1 MFFHIRIQISAS
13 LREGI
18 TDGYTDPVLPSQRR
32 QAVLRRL
39 TTHGEVSFT
48 ELAEEFGVSEMTI
61 RRDLETMEADGL
73 ARRVRGGA
81 ISVVS
86 RSYEPPLAVRATTAS
101 AAKTAIGAA
110 SARLV
115 NDGDT
120 IIIDVGTTTLELAKA
135 LHGRRG
141 LTVVTAS
148 LPIAAELGIDPDIR
162 VLMTGGQVR
171 SGELSLS
178 GGMTEDAF
186 TAMNCDLAFIGV
198 AGICAAPGLTEYNP
212 DDARVK
218 RAAISAARRT
228 IVLADSSKLGRVAFS
243 TVAPLS
249 FVDVLVTDAPADHPM
264 VLEIA
269 AAGVEITEA
278 KAVDAQ

>member
-1 MFFHIRIQISAS
+1 M
-13 LREGI
+13 
-18 TDGYTDPVLPSQRR
+18 
-32 QAVLRRL
+32 LRRL
-39 TTHGEVSFT
+39 TTHGEVAFT
-48 ELAEEFGVSEMTI
+48 VLAEEFGVSEMTI
-61 RRDLETMEADGL
+61 RRDLEMLEADGL

-86 RSYEPPLAVRATTAS
+86 RSYEPPITVRASTAS
-101 AAKTAIGAA
+101 AAKTAIGAVA
-110 SARLV
+110 AGLV
-115 NDGDT
+115 NDGET

-171 SGELSLS
+171 TGELSLT
-178 GGMTEDAF
+178 GGMAEDAF
-186 TAMNCDLAFIGV
+186 ASMNCDLAFIGV
-198 AGICAAPGLTEYNP
+198 AGICATPGLTEYNP

-218 RAAISAARRT
+218 RAAMSAARRT

-249 FVDVLVTDAPADHPM
+249 SVDVLVTDAPPDNPK
-264 VLEIA
+264 VLDIA
-269 AAGVEITEA
+269 AAGVDITEA
-278 KAVDAQ
+278 KVVDAQ

>member
-1 MFFHIRIQISAS
+1 M
-13 LREGI
+13 
-18 TDGYTDPVLPSQRR
+18 LPSQRR

-39 TTHGEVSFT
+39 ATHGEVGFA

-61 RRDLETMEADGL
+61 RRDLETLEADGL

-86 RSYEPPLAVRATTAS
+86 SSYEPPLAVRATTAS

-110 SARLV
+110 AACLV

-135 LHGRRG
+135 LHERRG

-148 LPIAAELGIDPDIR
+148 LPIAVELGNDPDIR

-171 SGELSLS
+171 SGELSLT
-178 GGMTEDAF
+178 GGMAEDAF
-186 TAMNCDLAFIGV
+186 TTMNCDLAFIGV
-198 AGICAAPGLTEYNP
+198 AGICVTPGLTEYNP

-218 RAAISAARRT
+218 RTAISAARRA

-249 FVDVLVTDAPADHPM
+249 AIDMLVTDAQADNST
-264 VLEIA
+264 VLDIA
-269 AAGVEITEA
+269 AAGVDITEA
-278 KAVDAQ
+278 KVADAQ

>member
-1 MFFHIRIQISAS
+1 M
-13 LREGI
+13 
-18 TDGYTDPVLPSQRR
+18 LPSQRR
-32 QAVLRRL
+32 DAALRRL
-39 TTHGEVSFT
+39 TTHGEVSFA
-48 ELAEEFGVSEMTI
+48 ELAKEFGVSEMTI
-61 RRDLETMEADGL
+61 RRDLETLEADGL
-73 ARRVRGGA
+73 VRRVRGGA

-110 SARLV
+110 AARLV
-115 NDGDT
+115 NDGET

-141 LTVVTAS
+141 LTIVTAS
-148 LPIAAELGIDPDIR
+148 LPIAAELGNDPDIR

-171 SGELSLS
+171 SGELSLT
-178 GGMTEDAF
+178 GGMAEDAF
-186 TAMNCDLAFIGV
+186 TTMNCDLAFIGV
-198 AGICAAPGLTEYNP
+198 AGICAVPGLTEYNP

-218 RAAISAARRT
+218 RAAISAARRA

-249 FVDVLVTDAPADHPM
+249 SVDVLVTDAPADHPT
-264 VLEIA
+264 VLDIA
-269 AAGVEITEA
+269 AAGVDITEA
-278 KAVDAQ
+278 KVVGAQ

>member
-1 MFFHIRIQISAS
+1 
-13 LREGI
+13 
-18 TDGYTDPVLPSQRR
+18 
-32 QAVLRRL
+32 VLRRL
-39 TTHGEVSFT
+39 TTHGEVGFT

-86 RSYEPPLAVRATTAS
+86 RSYEPPLAVRATMAS
-101 AAKTAIGAA
+101 AAKTAIGTAA
-110 SARLV
+110 ARLV

-178 GGMTEDAF
+178 GGMAEDAF

-243 TVAPLS
+243 TVAPLTL
-249 FVDVLVTDAPADHPM
+249 VDVLVTDAPADHPT

-278 KAVDAQ
+278 KVADAQ

>member
-1 MFFHIRIQISAS
+1 M
-13 LREGI
+13 
-18 TDGYTDPVLPSQRR
+18 
-32 QAVLRRL
+32 LRRL
-39 TTHGEVSFT
+39 AANGEVGFT

-61 RRDLETMEADGL
+61 RRDLESLEADGL

-86 RSYEPPLAVRATTAS
+86 RSYEPPLSVRAATAS
-101 AAKTAIGAA
+101 EAKAAIGATA
-110 SARLV
+110 AALV

-141 LTVVTAS
+141 LTVVTPS
-148 LPIAAELGIDPDIR
+148 LPIAAELGTDPDIR
-162 VLMTGGQVR
+162 VLVTGGQVR
-171 SGELSLS
+171 IGELSLT
-178 GGMTEDAF
+178 GGMAEDAF
-186 TAMNCDLAFIGV
+186 TSMNCDLAFIGV

-218 RAAISAARRT
+218 RAAMSAARRT

-249 FVDVLVTDAPADHPM
+249 SVDVLVTDAPADNPTA
-264 VLEIA
+264 LDIA
-269 AAGVEITEA
+269 AAGVDITEA
-278 KAVDAQ
+278 KVVDAQ